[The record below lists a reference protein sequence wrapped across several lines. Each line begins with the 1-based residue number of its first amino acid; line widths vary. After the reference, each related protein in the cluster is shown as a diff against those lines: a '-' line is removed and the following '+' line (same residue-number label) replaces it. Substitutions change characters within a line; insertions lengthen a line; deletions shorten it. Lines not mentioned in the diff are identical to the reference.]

1 MCSAMNRRRR
11 GLSIVPCLI
20 SLSSTTYYHSC
31 LSSGVSASPQHHQ
44 GGIIRPPPPP
54 PPPHET
60 STSRSTTTTTTTTT
74 LPSLF
79 ASLNE
84 VENVKSD
91 NCISFDSNKALEYPI
106 VEELDGDHDWTLP
119 TEIAVESGNEIDSNI
134 ASSTASLK
142 DNVDPDNNLIW
153 DDGSGSKSQQQQQ
166 QQQQQYY
173 PEWGNEQTLSQ
184 HNYHDQWQRH
194 QQQQHNYYQQQHEF
208 GQKQQQQQQQQQPY
222 PQNMNMNNQ
231 WQRRSHPQPPG
242 QLVLHNRRNN
252 KYYSPSSSNFL
263 SPTARAKF
271 HAASNLLS
279 RTVKKLQNGI
289 VSETIGATNMVS
301 STVSSISS
309 RIGTT
314 MLGSSSASNNNDNG
328 GNVRIEHPPQQRNG
342 ATPGPRQQQQQQ
354 QQQQSRPVNN
364 DMYAPPMSELFS
376 FDKDELE
383 NDDDDGGYSIDNND
397 YYNTNP
403 QSMENDSDDDEDEEK
418 YTEITMQQW
427 QSIPMQSTRG
437 DSMNNAHLSD
447 RHSSPTHPSLITDS
461 RSMTEGRR
469 VYQYNNDEEDDDY
482 TTTSS
487 RQKLMSILTG
497 RIPRLSAN
505 LFRRHSTSYYDD
517 GSWSD
522 DEAKE
527 SSTLSRVGS
536 SRRTIVQSS
545 SSSSSSSSS
554 VVVPRQVQSLLDK
567 RNILLSSSGTKSC
580 ISIGRTQAVL
590 DACQLALVVCIL
602 HEAIPLFIQT
612 LTSSTDIHTAIITT
626 LLSSILLNGWA
637 PYALV
642 VILLLSISNSVWVQ
656 PSLKKTYA
664 EAALENTSNVAYTQ
678 LYLRLLTSQPISKST
693 TLSDLIKD
701 ATRAQAL
708 QVASTARLRSFVTI
722 VSLYVLLSTV
732 AVFRPVMES
741 VISAIL
747 DVVRLD
753 VWNILPIDWT
763 NLSVGIQTI
772 GKSLVHSLRVLLDME
787 MNSIQQQPLLIVM
800 VVSLLASF
808 IAVSYLPYLE
818 TRRKSGQLPTKR
830 TITGGNDIYGEEN
843 VDEDSTITTLW
854 SNIGS
859 SSASRLHLLSSSPRG
874 VEGAL
879 EQFAKLRPDRAVAA
893 GIRPVRRQSMR
904 KSRSNNKIS
913 NRKEESRLLAR
924 LAYSFF
930 SLMVL
935 SVPHVIYLYFFVSI
949 NTADKTNWVS
959 LFDLTSL
966 LVFTYIRTTTATN
979 DAIKSNIIRL
989 GQNSLNEF
997 FHKLAETV
1005 TELTKLAAISSSKA
1019 DYQTMTTASTTEGII
1034 VKDLWASHSSRRA
1047 WAVKGVNIQCRNGE
1061 VCLILGVDGA
1071 GKTRLLTAIAE
1082 QLFTPPKTARVTT
1095 YVRGSIII
1103 SGVDVSKWDR
1113 KQLHKRVGVVLNDV
1127 RIVSD
1132 YASLLSGCS
1141 LEEIMEPIQEGDRAG
1156 PKNHNSLSVAMKVSP
1171 YLFATI

>member
-1 MCSAMNRRRR
+1 MVKRSANRRRR
-11 GLSIVPCLI
+11 GVSIVPCLI
-20 SLSSTTYYHSC
+20 SLSSTTYYYSC
-31 LSSGVSASPQHHQ
+31 FSSGVSASPQHHQ

-54 PPPHET
+54 PPPHPHE
-60 STSRSTTTTTTTTT
+60 TSRSTTTTTTTTTTT

-84 VENVKSD
+84 GENVESD

-153 DDGSGSKSQQQQQ
+153 DDGSGNVITSQQQQQ

-173 PEWGNEQTLSQ
+173 PEWGIEQTISQ
-184 HNYHDQWQRH
+184 HNYHDQWQQH
-194 QQQQHNYYQQQHEF
+194 QQQQHDNYQQQHEF
-208 GQKQQQQQQQQQPY
+208 VQKQQQKQQQLY

-271 HAASNLLS
+271 HAASNILS

-289 VSETIGATNMVS
+289 VSETISATNMVS
-301 STVSSISS
+301 STVSTISS

-314 MLGSSSASNNNDNG
+314 MLGSSSASNNNGNG
-328 GNVRIEHPPQQRNG
+328 GNVRIGHPPQQRNG
-342 ATPGPRQQQQQQ
+342 AAPGPRQQQQQQ
-354 QQQQSRPVNN
+354 QRQSRPVIN

-376 FDKDELE
+376 FGKDELE
-383 NDDDDGGYSIDNND
+383 NNDGGGGYSIDNND

-437 DSMNNAHLSD
+437 DSMNNAHS
-447 RHSSPTHPSLITDS
+447 THPSLITDS
-461 RSMTEGRR
+461 RSTTEGRR

-497 RIPRLSAN
+497 CIPRLSTN
-505 LFRRHSTSYYDD
+505 LFRRHSSSYYDD

-527 SSTLSRVGS
+527 SSTLSRAGS
-536 SRRTIVQSS
+536 SRRTIVQ

-590 DACQLALVVCIL
+590 DACQLALVVYIL
-602 HEAIPLFIQT
+602 HEAIPLYIQT
-612 LTSSTDIHTAIITT
+612 LTSSDIRTAIITT

-656 PSLKKTYA
+656 PSLKTTYA
-664 EAALENTSNVAYTQ
+664 DAALENTSNVAYTQ

-693 TLSDLIKD
+693 ALSDLIKD

-732 AVFRPVMES
+732 AVFRPAMES

-753 VWNILPIDWT
+753 VWKILPIDWT

-772 GKSLVHSLRVLLDME
+772 GKSLGHSLRVLLDME
-787 MNSIQQQPLLIVM
+787 MNSIQRQPLLIAM

-808 IAVSYLPYLE
+808 IAVSYLPYME

-843 VDEDSTITTLW
+843 DDEDSTITTLW

-913 NRKEESRLLAR
+913 IRKEESRLLAR

-935 SVPHVIYLYFFVSI
+935 SVPLVIHLYFFVSN

-979 DAIKSNIIRL
+979 DAIQSNIIRL

-1005 TELTKLAAISSSKA
+1005 TELTELAAISSSKA

-1061 VCLILGVDGA
+1061 VCLILGVEGS

-1095 YVRGSIII
+1095 YVRGSINI

-1141 LEEIMEPIQEGDRAG
+1141 LEEILEPIQEGDRAG
-1156 PKNHNSLSVAMKVSP
+1156 PKNQNSLSVAMKVSP
-1171 YLFATI
+1171 NLFATI